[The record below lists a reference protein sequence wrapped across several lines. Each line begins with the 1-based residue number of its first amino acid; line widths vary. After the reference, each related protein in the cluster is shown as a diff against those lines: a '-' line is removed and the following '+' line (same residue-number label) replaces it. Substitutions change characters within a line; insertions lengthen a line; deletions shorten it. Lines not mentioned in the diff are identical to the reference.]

1 MRLVQHIA
9 CDGGMTLL
17 LQQQRQKAVDRVN
30 VNSVYFDDY
39 VQLYFIVITFYKTSL
54 QVFA

>member
-9 CDGGMTLL
+9 CDGGMTL

-30 VNSVYFDDY
+30 VNSVYFDVC